1 MPYLEIVQ
9 GLLFVL
15 FASGGYWL
23 SRLASDV
30 KALEKNMNSCQND
43 MPYKYVLKEDFK
55 DSIDDLKS
63 IIVAQGQKTD
73 HLIEKLFEKME
84 NKADK

>member
-1 MPYLEIVQ
+1 MPYIEIIQ
-9 GLLFVL
+9 GLLFVF
-15 FASGGYWL
+15 FAGGGYWL

-30 KALEKNMNSCQND
+30 KALEKNMNTCQSD
-43 MPYKYVLKEDFK
+43 MPFKYVLKD
-55 DSIDDLKS
+55 DYRQDIDDLKS
-63 IIVAQGQKTD
+63 IIIAQGQKTD

>member
-1 MPYLEIVQ
+1 
-9 GLLFVL
+9 
-15 FASGGYWL
+15 
-23 SRLASDV
+23 
-30 KALEKNMNSCQND
+30 
-43 MPYKYVLKEDFK
+43 VLKEDLK
-55 DSIDDLKS
+55 ESIEELKS